1 MLSEHVYLYIGQKRI
16 PEGHKFKFLQYTC
29 KPFFIQ
35 TSSKFKNL
43 RHSTA
48 KHRLNHIKKK

>member
-48 KHRLNHIKKK
+48 KHRLNHIER